1 MTALLIIIYFA
12 FISLGLPDGLLGSSW
27 TVMHLDLNSS
37 ISNAGIFSMAVSVG
51 TIISSLFCG
60 KLTAKFGTGK
70 LCTFSVLLTAL
81 GLFGISTATSFQ
93 IMMIYSI
100 PLGLGAGA
108 VDSSLNNF
116 VALHYKARHMN
127 WLHTCWGIGATAGPI
142 IMSGFLVKQNI
153 WRLGYLTFALIQFSL
168 VILLFSTLKLWKP
181 ENCENERENEKAN
194 NLTLKTLISIPGAKA
209 SFLVFFCYCSMENII
224 GLWGSSYLV
233 FTKAI
238 PPQTAAQWV
247 GYYYLGITLGR
258 LIMGFLSFHFD
269 DDKRITGGNVFIF
282 IGIALLFFQKANILQ
297 MIGLIIIGFGFAP
310 IFPAMIHSNPAKF
323 SKENSAGIIGLQMA
337 FAYLGITLMPPLFGY
352 VAKSLTFNLLPYVI
366 LLFTLIQIGS
376 LKILINKTKS

>member
-1 MTALLIIIYFA
+1 MALLIIIYFA

-37 ISNAGIFSMAVSVG
+37 ISNAGIFSMAVSAL
-51 TIISSLFCG
+51 TITSSLFCG

-81 GLFGISTATSFQ
+81 GLFGISTATSFP

-127 WLHTCWGIGATAGPI
+127 WLHTSWGIGATAGPI
-142 IMSGFLVKQNI
+142 IMSVFLVKQNG
-153 WRLGYLTFALIQFSL
+153 WRLGYLTFALVQFSL
-168 VILLFSTLKLWKP
+168 VILLFSTLKIWKN
-181 ENCENERENEKAN
+181 ENNENEGETKETKS
-194 NLTLKTLISIPGAKA
+194 LSLKTLIAIPGVKA
-209 SFLVFFCYCSMENII
+209 SLLVFFCYCSMENIV

-238 PPQTAAQWV
+238 PAQKAAQWV

-258 LIMGFLSFHFD
+258 LLMGFLSFHFD
-269 DDKRITGGNVFIF
+269 DDKRIIFGNVFIF
-282 IGIALLFFQKANILQ
+282 IGITLLFFQKNSIFQ
-297 MIGLIIIGFGFAP
+297 MIGFIIIGFGFAP
-310 IFPAMIHSNPAKF
+310 IFPAMIHSNPTKF
-323 SKENSAGIIGLQMA
+323 SKETSAGIIGLQMA

-352 VAKSLTFNLLPYVI
+352 VAKALSFKILPYAV
-366 LLFTLIQIGS
+366 LLFTLIQILS
-376 LKILINKTKS
+376 IKILINKTKS

>member
-1 MTALLIIIYFA
+1 MTSLLIIIYFA

-37 ISNAGIFSMAVSVG
+37 ISNAGLFSMAVSAF
-51 TIISSLFCG
+51 TIVSSLFCG
-60 KLTAKFGTGK
+60 KLTAKIGTGK
-70 LCTFSVLLTAL
+70 LCSISVLLTAL
-81 GLFGISTATSFQ
+81 GLLGISTTKSFP

-116 VALHYKARHMN
+116 VAVHYKARHMN

-142 IMSGFLVKQNI
+142 IMSIFLVKQSG

-168 VILLFSTLKLWKP
+168 VILLFSTLKLWKI
-181 ENCENERENEKAN
+181 EDD
-194 NLTLKTLISIPGAKA
+194 KTKRKDEIAKDLSFKNLISLPGAKA
-209 SFLVFFCYCSMENII
+209 SFLIFFCYCSMENIV

-238 PPQTAAQWV
+238 PAQTAAQWV

-258 LIMGFLSFHFD
+258 FLMGFLSFHFD
-269 DDKRITGGNVFIF
+269 DDKRINLGNIF
-282 IGIALLFFQKANILQ
+282 IIIGIILLFFQKNNIFQ

-310 IFPAMIHSNPAKF
+310 IFPAMIHSNPRKF
-323 SKENSAGIIGLQMA
+323 SEKYSAGIIGLQMA

-352 VAKSLTFNLLPYVI
+352 IAKALTFKILPYII
-366 LLFTLIQIGS
+366 LFFTLVQIIS
-376 LKILINKTKS
+376 IKILINKTKS